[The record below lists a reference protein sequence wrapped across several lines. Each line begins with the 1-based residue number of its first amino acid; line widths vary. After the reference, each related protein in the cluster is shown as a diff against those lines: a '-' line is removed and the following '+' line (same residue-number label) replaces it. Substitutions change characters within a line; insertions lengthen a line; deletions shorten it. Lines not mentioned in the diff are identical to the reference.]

1 MNERRETNVT
11 VNISIRITEDTD
23 LEKLRERIAGQVR
36 KLSNPVRTDE
46 GITSV
51 QSVTLSDLANY
62 YELNYRPWRYL
73 IAKKK
78 DYSSM

>member
-1 MNERRETNVT
+1 
-11 VNISIRITEDTD
+11 
-23 LEKLRERIAGQVR
+23 
-36 KLSNPVRTDE
+36 LSNPVRTDE